1 MVHWLKALAALP
13 EVLSSILSNHGGSQ
27 PSVRESDALFW
38 PVDVYAAEYT
48 YINFFFKVHKTIKKN
63 NNIRLYTYA

>member
-1 MVHWLKALAALP
+1 MAQWLQALAALS

-38 PVDVYAAEYT
+38 PADVYAVNT
-48 YINFFFKVHKTIKKN
+48 LTFKKSSQDNKSK
-63 NNIRLYTYA
+63 